1 MRRRKRKL
9 ITINLRIIAL
19 LMILFSSSC
28 TSSNK
33 ELAEVF
39 ETCEDVLAT
48 WGEKPEALQ
57 FNYCKIDP
65 KAQGSGS
72 FSVVYFVD
80 GSDAAEVEKFLQ
92 NKFAMHPLKFLCCY
106 WEPVHEKGDV
116 YAEGE
121 GHYTNEEGESFSIGM
136 YSKET
141 LKNLRE
147 EWDDISFTV
156 QVTTYWGL

>member
-1 MRRRKRKL
+1 MVRRKRNL
-9 ITINLRIIAL
+9 IKINSRIIAL
-19 LMILFSSSC
+19 LMILFSTSC

-39 ETCEDVLAT
+39 ETCKDLLAT

-57 FNYCKIDP
+57 FQHCEIDP
-65 KAQGSGS
+65 DFRGAKS
-72 FSVVYFVD
+72 FSVVYFVN

-106 WEPVHEKGDV
+106 WEPVHDKGDV

-121 GHYTNEEGESFSIGM
+121 GNYTDEEGESFSIGM
-136 YSKET
+136 YSQET
-141 LKNLRE
+141 PKNLRE
-147 EWDDISFTV
+147 EWDEISFTV
-156 QVTTYWGL
+156 RVRNTWGI